1 MKTTP
6 NTKFRWILTSF
17 LVSIVL
23 LVVKFVAYYLTHAN
37 AILSDA
43 LESIINVLAS
53 GFAFYSIYISAR
65 PRDSNHPYGHG
76 KIEYFSSG
84 FEGALIFLAGGIIVY
99 EAIQRILNP
108 EPIQALGWG
117 IGLIFISVLVNG
129 LLGYFLIK
137 EGKKTRSEAI
147 IADGK
152 HLLTDAYSSILI
164 VLGLG
169 LVAITGYQKIDSF
182 ISIILSIIIFY
193 NGYKLMRKAFG
204 ALMDEHDPE
213 LMAHIVSILNKNK
226 KDEWID
232 VHNLRIQKY
241 GSDLHID
248 CHLTLPHYW
257 RLSEVHRYVHDFEKN
272 IEQNTTGQLELFIHT
287 DPCLPECCGHCRVAN
302 CGMRTEPQTYDIVWD
317 ANMIATNQKHFQQAQ

>member
-1 MKTTP
+1 MSNPT

-17 LVSIVL
+17 IVSISLL
-23 LVVKFVAYYLTHAN
+23 LVKFWGYYLTHSN

-53 GFAFYSIYISAR
+53 GFAFYSVYLSDQ
-65 PRDSNHPYGHG
+65 PRDANHPYGHG

-84 FEGALIFLAGGIIVY
+84 FEGALIFFAGGFIVY
-99 EAIQRILNP
+99 EAIQRLFTP
-108 EPIQALGWG
+108 EPIHELGWG
-117 IGLIFISVLVNG
+117 IALVSISILVNG
-129 LLGYFLIK
+129 TVGYFLVK
-137 EGKKTRSEAI
+137 EGKKTRSEAL

-152 HLLTDAYSSILI
+152 HLLTDTYSSILI
-164 VLGLG
+164 VVGLG
-169 LVAITGYQKIDSF
+169 LVAITGYQKTDS
-182 ISIILSIIIFY
+182 IVSIILSIVIFY

-213 LMAHIVSILNKNK
+213 LMKHMVDVLKKNK

-257 RLSEVHRYVHDFEKN
+257 NLSKVHESVHDFEQN
-272 IEQNTTGQLELFIHT
+272 IKQNTIGELELFVHT
-287 DPCLPECCGHCRVAN
+287 DPCLAECCGHCRVGICAV
-302 CGMRTEPQTYDIVWD
+302 RAEAHTYDVVWD
-317 ANMIATNQKHFQQAQ
+317 AHTLAANQKHFEQLQ